1 MKTNVQRITFTALM
15 TALICVLAP
24 ISIPLPDPMPAIT
37 LGTFAIY
44 ISAYIIGPW
53 YSSASVL
60 IYILLGIV
68 GLPIFSKGQA
78 GLQVVVGPTGGY
90 MLGYFFITLC
100 TGLMVKRF
108 EKKIYLHIIGMVVGM
123 LACHTIGTIWLGV
136 SMHLSTGAA
145 IAAGFAPFMPGEAI
159 KITASAAI
167 CYPVRKQLI
176 RMIPSAVMSKS

>member
-1 MKTNVQRITFTALM
+1 MKTNVQKITFTALM

-24 ISIPLPDPMPAIT
+24 ISIPLPDPIPAIT
-37 LGTFAIY
+37 LGTFAVY

-68 GLPIFSKGQA
+68 GLPIFSKSQA
-78 GLQVVVGPTGGY
+78 GLQVVAGPTGGY

-100 TGLMVKRF
+100 TGWMVKRF
-108 EKKIYLHIIGMVVGM
+108 EKKIYLHIIGMTVGM
-123 LACHTIGTIWLGV
+123 LACHIIGTIWLGI

-145 IAAGFAPFMPGEAI
+145 IAAGFTPFMPGEAL

-167 CYPVRKQLI
+167 CYPMRKQLI
-176 RMIPSAVMSKS
+176 RMIPSAVMTKS

>member
-1 MKTNVQRITFTALM
+1 MKTNVQKITFTALM

-37 LGTFAIY
+37 LGTFAVY
-44 ISAYIIGPW
+44 ITAYIIGPW
-53 YSSASVL
+53 YSCASVL
-60 IYILLGIV
+60 IYILLGII
-68 GLPIFSKGQA
+68 GLPIFSKSQA

-90 MLGYFFITLC
+90 MIGYFFIALC

-123 LACHTIGTIWLGV
+123 LACHIIGTIWLGV

-145 IAAGFAPFMPGEAI
+145 IAAGFTPFMLGEAI

-176 RMIPSAVMSKS
+176 RMMPSVVTAKS